1 MDQIKVVVVDDD
13 EGSREILRLII
24 TKKLGHTVFTASSGK
39 EALEIIIKEKPDL
52 VITDFM
58 MAKMNGVELIE
69 KIKGLDGHHEKI
81 EVILVSAHGSM
92 ETYLDAMALG
102 AYEMINKPFHSYEIE
117 RVIRKL
123 TENKGNKS

>member
-1 MDQIKVVVVDDD
+1 LGQLKVVVVDDD
-13 EGSREILRLII
+13 EGSREILSLII
-24 TKKLGHTVFTASSGK
+24 TKKLGHKVITASDGK
-39 EALEIIIKEKPDL
+39 EALDIIKKEKPDL

-69 KIKGLDGHHEKI
+69 KIRSLGGPYEKI

-92 ETYLDAMALG
+92 ETYLEAMNLG
-102 AYEMINKPFHSYEIE
+102 AYEMINKPFHSSEIE

-123 TENKGNKS
+123 TENKGNK